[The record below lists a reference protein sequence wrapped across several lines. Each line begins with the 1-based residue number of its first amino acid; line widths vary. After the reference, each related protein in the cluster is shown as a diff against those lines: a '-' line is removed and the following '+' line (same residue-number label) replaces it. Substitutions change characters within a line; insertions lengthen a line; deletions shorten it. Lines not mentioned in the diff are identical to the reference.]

1 MRIAQTYLEQLAG
14 EVRQLNRQA
23 SAAERSG
30 QHDDAERL
38 RVEAT
43 ARQTKLTRLQAG
55 RSDGVR
61 FG

>member
-1 MRIAQTYLEQLAG
+1 MRIAQTYLDQLAG

-23 SAAERSG
+23 AAAERSG
-30 QHDDAERL
+30 QHGEAERL
-38 RVEAT
+38 RVEAN
-43 ARQTKLTRLQAG
+43 ARQGKLTRLQTG